1 MRRVASAPLLPSRP
15 PRSPQH
21 EKLAQLGE
29 TIAQPTPVL
38 IGHPHHTRGHRDQV
52 VALELRKCCRLDV
65 SDAGCGK
72 QDRHGYAED
81 RGKARKDR
89 GPRLLDPSGLELCDR
104 GARNTHALRELGLR
118 EVRALPGGA
127 HRQRERRAIA
137 RGGYVSDAIT
147 MSVKASTLT
156 LCQYTDKDVL
166 LPHSVPSISM
176 ALGAD
181 HRAPA
186 NETDVVLLLAIPA
199 LWIAGVVLLIVR
211 KFRVR

>member
-21 EKLAQLGE
+21 AKLAQLGA

-52 VALELRKCCRLDV
+52 VALELREGGRLDV
-65 SDAGCGK
+65 SDAGRGK
-72 QDRHGYAED
+72 QDRDGYAED

-89 GPRLLDPSGLELCDR
+89 GPRLLDPSGFELCDR

-118 EVRALPGGA
+118 EGRALPGCA

-156 LCQYTDKDVL
+156 LCQYTDKDVVASARRSFNR
-166 LPHSVPSISM
+166 H
-176 ALGAD
+176 GA
-181 HRAPA
+181 
-186 NETDVVLLLAIPA
+186 
-199 LWIAGVVLLIVR
+199 GCG
-211 KFRVR
+211 